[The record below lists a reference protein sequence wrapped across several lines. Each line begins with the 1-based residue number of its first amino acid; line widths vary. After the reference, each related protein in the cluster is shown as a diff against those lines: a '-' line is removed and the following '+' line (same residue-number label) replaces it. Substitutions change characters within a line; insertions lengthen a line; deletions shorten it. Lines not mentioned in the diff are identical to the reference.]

1 MLHQMT
7 NGIATFSNLKP
18 SRYVLVETATN
29 ENYILDTT
37 KNKVDVGYDV
47 TITKELTK
55 EHKKGNLTVYKVDAD
70 NNEIRL
76 GNVEFDLYSVELDK
90 VIGTYKTS
98 VDGEIHISNLRTR
111 RILVNRKK

>member
-7 NGIATFSNLKP
+7 NGLTTFSNLKP

-37 KNKVDVGYDV
+37 KIKVDVGYDV
-47 TITKELTK
+47 TITKELTN
-55 EHKKGNLTVYKVDAD
+55 EHKKGNLTAYKVDAD
-70 NNEIRL
+70 NNEIMIRKCRI
-76 GNVEFDLYSVELDK
+76 DLYSVELDK

-98 VDGEIHISNLRTR
+98 VDGEIHI
-111 RILVNRKK
+111 

>member
-1 MLHQMT
+1 MT

-47 TITKELTK
+47 TITKELTN

-90 VIGTYKTS
+90 VIGTYKTC